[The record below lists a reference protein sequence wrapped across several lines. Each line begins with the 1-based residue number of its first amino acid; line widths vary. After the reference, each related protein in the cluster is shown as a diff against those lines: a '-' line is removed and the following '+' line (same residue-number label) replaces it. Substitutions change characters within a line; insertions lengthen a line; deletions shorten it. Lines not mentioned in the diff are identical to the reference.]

1 MPKTKAKRRRKHRGT
16 QAGTV
21 DRRTEGR
28 AGGSGARAAKTQT
41 RGEDRAA
48 ARARRLE
55 RLDRPPTWRSAFNR
69 AALAAVVVGVLA
81 VLALGNT
88 PPEAAFL
95 AATMLLIYI
104 PLGYGFDTLIYR
116 VRQRRKARPGR

>member
-1 MPKTKAKRRRKHRGT
+1 MAKTKAKRRRKHRGT

-21 DRRTEGR
+21 ETRSEGR
-28 AGGSGARAAKTQT
+28 ARGSASSSAKTES
-41 RGEDRAA
+41 REDRREA

-69 AALAAVVVGVLA
+69 AAIAALVVGVVA

-88 PPEAAFL
+88 PPQAVVL
-95 AATMLLIYI
+95 AVVMLAVYV
-104 PLGYGFDTLIYR
+104 PLGYAFDTFIYR
-116 VRQRRKARPGR
+116 VRQRRKASGGR